1 MSGNNQ
7 LTIDFNDWVY
17 DDKERR
23 EATSPST
30 IDTRTIALRQS
41 MAQAPSPLFYIS
53 FGSGSSGNCCYL
65 GTRNAGILIDAGV
78 QTETVVD
85 TLKENGIKMENIV
98 GICLTHDH
106 GDHVKYAYNIVRKHK
121 HMKVYCTN
129 RVVNGMLRKHNISKR
144 IKDYH
149 SPIFKEIPFKLGDF
163 EITAF
168 DVPHDGDDNMG
179 FFVRHGDKNFV
190 VATDLGAI
198 SERARHYIS
207 QAHYLMIEANY
218 DKEMLIKGTYPDY
231 LKRRIQTDRGHM
243 DNVETAA
250 FLSEIY
256 TPQLKYIFLCH
267 LSNDNNTP
275 EIALNTISKALK
287 DRGLTIGTAQETIE
301 DRKAD
306 VQLMALPRL
315 EHTRW
320 FVFK

>member
-65 GTRNAGILIDAGV
+65 GTRNAGILIDAGIL
-78 QTETVVD
+78 TETVVD

-267 LSNDNNTP
+267 LSNDNNTH

-315 EHTRW
+315 EPTRW

>member
-78 QTETVVD
+78 LTETVVD
-85 TLKENGIKMENIV
+85 TLKENGIEMENIV

-315 EHTRW
+315 EPTRW

>member
-65 GTRNAGILIDAGV
+65 GTRNAGILIDAGIL
-78 QTETVVD
+78 TETVVD

-179 FFVRHGDKNFV
+179 FFVRHGDNKV
-190 VATDLGAI
+190 
-198 SERARHYIS
+198 
-207 QAHYLMIEANY
+207 EAKVGLEAF
-218 DKEMLIKGTYPDY
+218 D
-231 LKRRIQTDRGHM
+231 
-243 DNVETAA
+243 VE
-250 FLSEIY
+250 
-256 TPQLKYIFLCH
+256 
-267 LSNDNNTP
+267 D
-275 EIALNTISKALK
+275 
-287 DRGLTIGTAQETIE
+287 
-301 DRKAD
+301 
-306 VQLMALPRL
+306 
-315 EHTRW
+315 
-320 FVFK
+320 

>member
-65 GTRNAGILIDAGV
+65 GTRNAGILIDAGIL
-78 QTETVVD
+78 TETVVD

-243 DNVETAA
+243 DNAETAA

-315 EHTRW
+315 EPTRW

>member
-65 GTRNAGILIDAGV
+65 GTRNAGILIDAGIL
-78 QTETVVD
+78 TETIVD

-287 DRGLTIGTAQETIE
+287 DKGLTIGTAQETIE

-315 EHTRW
+315 EPTRW

>member
-30 IDTRTIALRQS
+30 IDTRTIALRQN

-65 GTRNAGILIDAGV
+65 GTRNAGILIDAGIL
-78 QTETVVD
+78 TETIVD

-287 DRGLTIGTAQETIE
+287 DKGLTIGTAQETIE

-315 EHTRW
+315 EPTRW

>member
-65 GTRNAGILIDAGV
+65 GTRNAGILIDAGIL
-78 QTETVVD
+78 TETVVD

-256 TPQLKYIFLCH
+256 TPHLKYIFLCH

-315 EHTRW
+315 EPTRW

>member
-65 GTRNAGILIDAGV
+65 GTRNAGILIDAGIL
-78 QTETVVD
+78 TETVVD

-207 QAHYLMIEANY
+207 QAHYLIIEANY

-315 EHTRW
+315 EPTRW

>member
-30 IDTRTIALRQS
+30 IDTRTIALRQN

-65 GTRNAGILIDAGV
+65 GTRNAGILIDAGIL
-78 QTETVVD
+78 TETVVD

-287 DRGLTIGTAQETIE
+287 DKGLTIGTAQETIE

-315 EHTRW
+315 EPTRW

>member
-65 GTRNAGILIDAGV
+65 GTRNAGILIDAGIL
-78 QTETVVD
+78 TETVVD

-267 LSNDNNTP
+267 LSNDNNTS

-315 EHTRW
+315 EPTRW

>member
-65 GTRNAGILIDAGV
+65 GTRNAGILIDAGIL
-78 QTETVVD
+78 TETVVD

-275 EIALNTISKALK
+275 ETALNTISKALK

-315 EHTRW
+315 EPTRW

>member
-65 GTRNAGILIDAGV
+65 GTRNAGILIDAGIL
-78 QTETVVD
+78 TETIVD

-315 EHTRW
+315 EPTRW

>member
-65 GTRNAGILIDAGV
+65 GTRNAGILIDAGIL
-78 QTETVVD
+78 TETVVD

-207 QAHYLMIEANY
+207 QAQYLMIEANY

-315 EHTRW
+315 EPTRW

>member
-1 MSGNNQ
+1 
-7 LTIDFNDWVY
+7 
-17 DDKERR
+17 
-23 EATSPST
+23 
-30 IDTRTIALRQS
+30 

-65 GTRNAGILIDAGV
+65 GTRNAGILIDAGIL
-78 QTETVVD
+78 TETVVD

-315 EHTRW
+315 EPTRW

>member
-65 GTRNAGILIDAGV
+65 GTRNAGILIDAGIL
-78 QTETVVD
+78 TETVVD

-149 SPIFKEIPFKLGDF
+149 SPIFKEIPFKLGNF

-218 DKEMLIKGTYPDY
+218 DNEMLIKGTYPDY

-315 EHTRW
+315 EPTRW

>member
-65 GTRNAGILIDAGV
+65 GTRNAGILIDAGIL
-78 QTETVVD
+78 TETVVD

-275 EIALNTISKALK
+275 EIALNAISKALK

-315 EHTRW
+315 EPTRW

>member
-78 QTETVVD
+78 LTETVVD

-315 EHTRW
+315 EPTRW

>member
-65 GTRNAGILIDAGV
+65 GTRNAGILIDAGIL
-78 QTETVVD
+78 TETVVD

-306 VQLMALPRL
+306 VQLMTLPRL
-315 EHTRW
+315 EPTRW

>member
-17 DDKERR
+17 DDKGRR

-65 GTRNAGILIDAGV
+65 GTRNAGILIDAGIL
-78 QTETVVD
+78 TETVVD

-315 EHTRW
+315 EPTRW

>member
-65 GTRNAGILIDAGV
+65 GTRNAGILIDAGIL
-78 QTETVVD
+78 TETVVD

-198 SERARHYIS
+198 SERASHYIS

-315 EHTRW
+315 ESTRW

>member
-65 GTRNAGILIDAGV
+65 GTRNAGILIDAGIL
-78 QTETVVD
+78 TETVVD

-149 SPIFKEIPFKLGDF
+149 SPIFKEIPFKLGNF

-243 DNVETAA
+243 DNVDTAA

-315 EHTRW
+315 EPTRW

>member
-7 LTIDFNDWVY
+7 LTIDFNDWIY

-65 GTRNAGILIDAGV
+65 GTRNAGILIDAGIL
-78 QTETVVD
+78 TETVVD

-315 EHTRW
+315 EPTRW

>member
-30 IDTRTIALRQS
+30 IDTRSIALRQS

-65 GTRNAGILIDAGV
+65 GTRNAGILIDAGIL
-78 QTETVVD
+78 TETVVD

-315 EHTRW
+315 EPTRW

>member
-65 GTRNAGILIDAGV
+65 GTRNAGILIDAGIL
-78 QTETVVD
+78 TETIVD

-256 TPQLKYIFLCH
+256 TRQLKYIFLCH

-315 EHTRW
+315 EPTRW

>member
-65 GTRNAGILIDAGV
+65 GTRNAGILIDAGIL
-78 QTETVVD
+78 TETVVD

-179 FFVRHGDKNFV
+179 FFVRHSDKNFV

-315 EHTRW
+315 EPTRW

>member
-65 GTRNAGILIDAGV
+65 GTRNAGILIDAGIL
-78 QTETVVD
+78 TETVVD

-250 FLSEIY
+250 LLSEIY

-287 DRGLTIGTAQETIE
+287 DKGLTIGTAQETIE

-315 EHTRW
+315 EPTRW

>member
-30 IDTRTIALRQS
+30 IDTRTIALRQN

-65 GTRNAGILIDAGV
+65 GTRNAGILIDAGIL
-78 QTETVVD
+78 TETVVD

-275 EIALNTISKALK
+275 EIALNAISKALK

-315 EHTRW
+315 EPTRW

>member
-85 TLKENGIKMENIV
+85 TLKENGIKMENIL

-315 EHTRW
+315 EPTRW